1 MQITHAHQSSGAQSH
16 SDPRHPLVSVEPVS
30 AGRCGVLVVDH
41 DRDEATGNYRAGLVP
56 MDTRAHHRGRLAPG
70 GRMVVGMAADG
81 AVLSLF
87 HAHVLVAGMA
97 DCPACWLPKFGGP
110 RCLERWT

>member
-1 MQITHAHQSSGAQSH
+1 MQITHAHRSSGAQSH
-16 SDPRHPLVSVEPVS
+16 SDPRHPLVSVEPDS

-56 MDTRAHHRGRLAPG
+56 IDTHAHHRGRLAPG

-87 HAHVLVAGMA
+87 HAHALVAGMA
-97 DCPACWLPKFGGP
+97 DCLACWLPKFGGP